1 MTEAELDELLTDCPV
16 LYHMAE
22 PGSWPSIRRHG
33 LLSTSA
39 LLDLYGIGGAART
52 ALEAERRPEGVPL
65 DRPDLGRITVRDQKP
80 LNDAGLRR
88 CLTDGLDPADWY
100 RLLNARVYFWL
111 SRERVLR
118 LLDAKAYRDRA
129 HEVVEIAARPLVE
142 AYRDRIELSPINSGT
157 TGRFPAP
164 RGRDTFRTI
173 ADYPYAAYRK
183 RRSRGERVAEL
194 TVLGGV
200 PDIARYVRRI
210 VRMQGA
216 REIDVVDAPAN
227 L

>member
-39 LLDLYGIGGAART
+39 LLDLYGLAGAARA
-52 ALEAERRPEGVPL
+52 ALESERRPEGVPL
-65 DRPDLGRITVRDQKP
+65 ERPDLGRITVRDQKP
-80 LNDAGLRR
+80 LSDAGLRR
-88 CLTDGLDPADWY
+88 CLTDGLAPADWY
-100 RLLNARVYFWL
+100 RLLNARAYFWL

-118 LLDAKAYRDRA
+118 LLQARAYRDRA
-129 HEVVEIAARPLVE
+129 HDVIEVEARPLVE
-142 AYRDRIELSPINSGT
+142 ACRDRIELSPINSGT

-164 RGRDTFRTI
+164 RGRSTFLPI
-173 ADYPYAAYRK
+173 DAYPYAAYRK
-183 RRSRGERVAEL
+183 RRPRGERVVEL

-200 PDIARYVRRI
+200 PDFAGYARRI
-210 VRMQGA
+210 DRMQGA
-216 REIDVVDAPAN
+216 TVLRTLPIG
-227 L
+227 